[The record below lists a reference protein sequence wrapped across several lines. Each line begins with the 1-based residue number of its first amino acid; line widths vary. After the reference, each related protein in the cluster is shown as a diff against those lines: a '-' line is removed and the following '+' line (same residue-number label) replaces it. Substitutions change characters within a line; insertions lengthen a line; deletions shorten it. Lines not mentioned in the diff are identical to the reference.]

1 MKMTIVALLISG
13 GIFFFSVGTIG
24 ILRFKDT
31 FERAHAAAKCD
42 TLGAVLSL
50 LALVVHE
57 GITSAS
63 VKLLIVIFFLW
74 MTNPT
79 ATHII
84 SRAEYRRRGMEK
96 SVGGVDRDEII

>member
-1 MKMTIVALLISG
+1 MKMIIVCLLIAG

-50 LALVVHE
+50 LALVVYD
-57 GITSAS
+57 GISGSS

-74 MTNPT
+74 ITNPT
-79 ATHII
+79 STHII
-84 SRAEYRRRGMEK
+84 SRAEYRRRRMGK
-96 SVGGVDRDEII
+96 SVKGVGKDEIV

>member
-1 MKMTIVALLISG
+1 MKMALVIILVIG
-13 GIFFFSVGTIG
+13 GVFFLTVGTVG
-24 ILRFKDT
+24 LLRFEDT

-50 LALVVHE
+50 LALAVYD
-57 GITSAS
+57 GFTPAS
-63 VKLLIVIFFLW
+63 VKLIIVIFFLW
-74 MTNPT
+74 VTNPT

-96 SVGGVDRDEII
+96 LMGVGSNENF